1 MELSEDTKFNIPL
14 RNIIGL
20 VAGSVVATSAYLQL
34 DSRLTAL
41 EHRNEIDRMEIIA
54 NSDFRIRWPRG
65 EIGSLP
71 ADAEQFLRIEAHD
84 RDIEKLYKLQ
94 DELIDVRI
102 QLGQVLSEIQQIKE
116 EKQWQPS
123 PSKTG
128 TGHTSCSRPV
138 SNRRVSKFGTL
149 GGH

>member
-1 MELSEDTKFNIPL
+1 MDISEDTKFNIPL

-20 VAGSVVATSAYLQL
+20 IAGSVVATSAYLQL
-34 DSRLTAL
+34 DSRLTAI
-41 EHRNEIDRMEIIA
+41 EHRSEIDRMEVIA

-84 RDIEKLYKLQ
+84 RDIEKLYRLQ

-102 QLGQVLSEIQQIKE
+102 RLGQVLSEIEQIKG
-116 EKQWQPS
+116 EK
-123 PSKTG
+123 
-128 TGHTSCSRPV
+128 
-138 SNRRVSKFGTL
+138 
-149 GGH
+149 